1 MGKPTGFMEYQRKT
15 GNTVAPLERIK
26 NFKEFH
32 LQLPKK
38 EQQMQA
44 ARCMACGVPFCQAG
58 TMIAGMASGCPL
70 QNLVPE
76 WNDLVY
82 LGNYEQA
89 YRRLTKTNCFP
100 EFTSRVCPALC
111 EAACT
116 CNVNGDPVCTKENE
130 RAIIENAWAT
140 GLITPQPPKV
150 RTGKRVAVVGSGPS
164 GLAAAMQLNRRGHS
178 VTVFERRDRV
188 GGLLRY
194 GIPNMKLDKSVIDRR
209 VDLMKAEGIEFVTNA
224 DIGKD
229 VKADKLLKEF
239 DRVLLCCGAAAAG
252 CLLTPWI
259 LRATA
264 VPSSIFEITGVYLRI
279 TFLGAPFTFFYN
291 ALAAGLKSVGDSK
304 TPLYF
309 LILTSALNIGLD
321 LLFIVPFKMGI
332 LGAALATDISQAISG
347 VVSFGFLCRKF
358 EVLHMQKGELA
369 FSKRA
374 CIRLMGIGV
383 PMGLQCSITAIGSVI
398 MQWAVNVL
406 GSTAVAAVTAAGKTQ
421 SLLTVPMESVG
432 TAMATYAGQ
441 NLGASRMDRVR
452 QGVNSAMLII
462 LIYGVASA
470 FVLHFTDVQIMGLFL
485 DTAKEVD
492 IVAMGR
498 EYLFWNSVFFV
509 PLGALIVWRYSIQGL
524 GFSSLAML
532 AGVAEMVARTAVAIV
547 LVPILGYFGAELS
560 NPAAWIAA
568 CLFLYPAYRWTCR
581 QLDNRLLTARLHIQ
595 GDHAETVL

>member
-1 MGKPTGFMEYQRKT
+1 MTKDLTSGSPLKVILLFSLPLVLGNLFQQFYALADTIIVGRFCGVSALASVGATGSVNYLILGFVIGVCNGFAIPIAQLFGARDYKDLRRHVANAAWLCT
-15 GNTVAPLERIK
+15 AASVVLTISTVA
-26 NFKEFH
+26 
-32 LQLPKK
+32 
-38 EQQMQA
+38 
-44 ARCMACGVPFCQAG
+44 
-58 TMIAGMASGCPL
+58 
-70 QNLVPE
+70 
-76 WNDLVY
+76 
-82 LGNYEQA
+82 
-89 YRRLTKTNCFP
+89 LTRP
-100 EFTSRVCPALC
+100 M
-111 EAACT
+111 
-116 CNVNGDPVCTKENE
+116 
-130 RAIIENAWAT
+130 
-140 GLITPQPPKV
+140 
-150 RTGKRVAVVGSGPS
+150 
-164 GLAAAMQLNRRGHS
+164 MQLMQTPDDIIDGA
-178 VTVFERRDRV
+178 VIYIGWIFA
-188 GGLLRY
+188 
-194 GIPNMKLDKSVIDRR
+194 GIPFIFLYNMV
-209 VDLMKAEGIEFVTNA
+209 
-224 DIGKD
+224 
-229 VKADKLLKEF
+229 
-239 DRVLLCCGAAAAG
+239 AA
-252 CLLTPWI
+252 I
-259 LRATA
+259 MRA
-264 VPSSIFEITGVYLRI
+264 L
-279 TFLGAPFTFFYN
+279 
-291 ALAAGLKSVGDSK
+291 GDSK

-321 LLFIVPFKMGI
+321 LLFIVPFHFGV
-332 LGAALATDISQAISG
+332 LGAALATDISQVISG
-347 VVSFGFLCRKF
+347 VLSFIYLRRKF
-358 EVLHMQKGELA
+358 DVLKMEKDDLV
-369 FSKRA
+369 FSKKA
-374 CIRLMGIGV
+374 SIRLLGIGV

-421 SLLTVPMESVG
+421 GLLTVPMESVG

-509 PLGALIVWRYSIQGL
+509 PLGALIVWRYTIQGL

-581 QLDNRLLTARLHIQ
+581 QLDNRLLAARLHIQ

>member
-1 MGKPTGFMEYQRKT
+1 MHVYNRIGKIMTKDLTSGSPLKVILLFSLPLVLGNLFQQFYALADTIIVGRFCGVSALASVGATGSVNYLILGFVIGVCNGFAIPIAQLFGARDYSDLRRHVANAAWLCIAGSVVLT
-15 GNTVAPLERIK
+15 ISTVA
-26 NFKEFH
+26 
-32 LQLPKK
+32 
-38 EQQMQA
+38 
-44 ARCMACGVPFCQAG
+44 
-58 TMIAGMASGCPL
+58 
-70 QNLVPE
+70 
-76 WNDLVY
+76 
-82 LGNYEQA
+82 
-89 YRRLTKTNCFP
+89 LTRP
-100 EFTSRVCPALC
+100 M
-111 EAACT
+111 
-116 CNVNGDPVCTKENE
+116 
-130 RAIIENAWAT
+130 
-140 GLITPQPPKV
+140 
-150 RTGKRVAVVGSGPS
+150 
-164 GLAAAMQLNRRGHS
+164 MQLMQTPDDIIDGA
-178 VTVFERRDRV
+178 VIYIGWIFA
-188 GGLLRY
+188 
-194 GIPNMKLDKSVIDRR
+194 GIPFIFLYNMV
-209 VDLMKAEGIEFVTNA
+209 
-224 DIGKD
+224 
-229 VKADKLLKEF
+229 
-239 DRVLLCCGAAAAG
+239 AA
-252 CLLTPWI
+252 I
-259 LRATA
+259 MRA
-264 VPSSIFEITGVYLRI
+264 L
-279 TFLGAPFTFFYN
+279 
-291 ALAAGLKSVGDSK
+291 GDSK

-321 LLFIVPFKMGI
+321 LLFIVPFHFGV
-332 LGAALATDISQAISG
+332 LGAALATDISQVISG
-347 VVSFGFLCRKF
+347 VLSFIYLRRKF
-358 EVLHMQKGELA
+358 DVLKMEKDDLA
-369 FSKRA
+369 FSKKA
-374 CIRLMGIGV
+374 SIRLLGIGV

-421 SLLTVPMESVG
+421 GLLTVPMESVG

-509 PLGALIVWRYSIQGL
+509 PLGALIIWRYTIQGL

>member
-1 MGKPTGFMEYQRKT
+1 MTKDLTSGSPLKVILLFSLPLVLGNLFQQFYALADTIIVGRFCGVSALASVGATGSVNYLILGFVIGVCNGFAIPIAQLFGARDYKDLRRHVANAAWLCMAASVVLT
-15 GNTVAPLERIK
+15 ISTVA
-26 NFKEFH
+26 
-32 LQLPKK
+32 
-38 EQQMQA
+38 
-44 ARCMACGVPFCQAG
+44 
-58 TMIAGMASGCPL
+58 
-70 QNLVPE
+70 
-76 WNDLVY
+76 
-82 LGNYEQA
+82 
-89 YRRLTKTNCFP
+89 LTRP
-100 EFTSRVCPALC
+100 M
-111 EAACT
+111 
-116 CNVNGDPVCTKENE
+116 
-130 RAIIENAWAT
+130 
-140 GLITPQPPKV
+140 
-150 RTGKRVAVVGSGPS
+150 
-164 GLAAAMQLNRRGHS
+164 MQLMQTPDDIIDGA
-178 VTVFERRDRV
+178 VIYIGWIFA
-188 GGLLRY
+188 
-194 GIPNMKLDKSVIDRR
+194 GIPFIFLYNMV
-209 VDLMKAEGIEFVTNA
+209 
-224 DIGKD
+224 
-229 VKADKLLKEF
+229 
-239 DRVLLCCGAAAAG
+239 AA
-252 CLLTPWI
+252 I
-259 LRATA
+259 MRA
-264 VPSSIFEITGVYLRI
+264 L
-279 TFLGAPFTFFYN
+279 
-291 ALAAGLKSVGDSK
+291 GDSK

-321 LLFIVPFKMGI
+321 LLFIVPFHFGV
-332 LGAALATDISQAISG
+332 LGAALATDISQVISG
-347 VVSFGFLCRKF
+347 VLSFIYLRRKF
-358 EVLHMQKGELA
+358 DVLKMEKDDLA
-369 FSKRA
+369 FSKKA
-374 CIRLMGIGV
+374 SIRLLGIGV

-421 SLLTVPMESVG
+421 GLLTVPMESVG

-568 CLFLYPAYRWTCR
+568 CLFLYLRTAGPAANWTTACWPPGSTFR
-581 QLDNRLLTARLHIQ
+581 ATTRRLCCKSCDRFHGKAVIFVCVSAGAPSICARTVCGSGTACGRIWNPPLPF
-595 GDHAETVL
+595 

>member
-1 MGKPTGFMEYQRKT
+1 MHVYNRVGKIMTKDLTSGSPLKVILLFSLPLVLGNLFQQFYALADTIIVGRFCGVSALASVGATGSVNYLILGFVIGVCNGFAIPIAQLFGARDYKDLRRHVANAAWLCMAASVVLT
-15 GNTVAPLERIK
+15 ISTVA
-26 NFKEFH
+26 
-32 LQLPKK
+32 
-38 EQQMQA
+38 
-44 ARCMACGVPFCQAG
+44 
-58 TMIAGMASGCPL
+58 
-70 QNLVPE
+70 
-76 WNDLVY
+76 
-82 LGNYEQA
+82 
-89 YRRLTKTNCFP
+89 LTRP
-100 EFTSRVCPALC
+100 M
-111 EAACT
+111 
-116 CNVNGDPVCTKENE
+116 
-130 RAIIENAWAT
+130 
-140 GLITPQPPKV
+140 
-150 RTGKRVAVVGSGPS
+150 
-164 GLAAAMQLNRRGHS
+164 MQLMQTPDDIIDGA
-178 VTVFERRDRV
+178 VIYIGWIFA
-188 GGLLRY
+188 
-194 GIPNMKLDKSVIDRR
+194 GIPFIFLYNMV
-209 VDLMKAEGIEFVTNA
+209 
-224 DIGKD
+224 
-229 VKADKLLKEF
+229 
-239 DRVLLCCGAAAAG
+239 AA
-252 CLLTPWI
+252 I
-259 LRATA
+259 MRA
-264 VPSSIFEITGVYLRI
+264 L
-279 TFLGAPFTFFYN
+279 
-291 ALAAGLKSVGDSK
+291 GDSK

-321 LLFIVPFKMGI
+321 LLFIVPFHFGV
-332 LGAALATDISQAISG
+332 LGAALATDISQVISG
-347 VVSFGFLCRKF
+347 VLSFIYLCRKF
-358 EVLHMQKGELA
+358 DVLKMEKDDLA
-369 FSKRA
+369 FSKKA
-374 CIRLMGIGV
+374 SIRLLGIGV

-421 SLLTVPMESVG
+421 GLLTVPMESVG

-581 QLDNRLLTARLHIQ
+581 QLDNRLLAARLHIQ

>member
-1 MGKPTGFMEYQRKT
+1 MTKDLTSGSPLKVILLFSLPLVLGNLFQQFYALADTIIVGRFCGVSALASVGATGSVNYLILGFVIGVCNGFAIPIAQLFGARDYKDLRRHVANAAWLCMAASVVLT
-15 GNTVAPLERIK
+15 ISTVA
-26 NFKEFH
+26 
-32 LQLPKK
+32 
-38 EQQMQA
+38 
-44 ARCMACGVPFCQAG
+44 
-58 TMIAGMASGCPL
+58 
-70 QNLVPE
+70 
-76 WNDLVY
+76 
-82 LGNYEQA
+82 
-89 YRRLTKTNCFP
+89 LTRP
-100 EFTSRVCPALC
+100 M
-111 EAACT
+111 
-116 CNVNGDPVCTKENE
+116 
-130 RAIIENAWAT
+130 
-140 GLITPQPPKV
+140 
-150 RTGKRVAVVGSGPS
+150 
-164 GLAAAMQLNRRGHS
+164 MQLMQTPDDIIDGA
-178 VTVFERRDRV
+178 VIYIGWIFA
-188 GGLLRY
+188 
-194 GIPNMKLDKSVIDRR
+194 GIPFIFLYNMV
-209 VDLMKAEGIEFVTNA
+209 
-224 DIGKD
+224 
-229 VKADKLLKEF
+229 
-239 DRVLLCCGAAAAG
+239 AA
-252 CLLTPWI
+252 I
-259 LRATA
+259 MRA
-264 VPSSIFEITGVYLRI
+264 L
-279 TFLGAPFTFFYN
+279 
-291 ALAAGLKSVGDSK
+291 GDSK

-321 LLFIVPFKMGI
+321 LLFIVPFHLGV
-332 LGAALATDISQAISG
+332 LGAALATDISQVISG
-347 VVSFGFLCRKF
+347 VLSFIYLRRKF
-358 EVLHMQKGELA
+358 DVLKKEKDDLA
-369 FSKRA
+369 FSKKA
-374 CIRLMGIGV
+374 SIRLLGIGV

-421 SLLTVPMESVG
+421 GLLTVPMESVG

-581 QLDNRLLTARLHIQ
+581 QLDNRLLAARLHIQ

>member
-1 MGKPTGFMEYQRKT
+1 MVGKNMTKDLTSGSPLKVILLFSLPLVLGNLFQQFYALADTIIVGRFCGVSALASVGATGSVNYLILGFVIGVCNGFAIPIAQLFGARDYSDLRRHVANAAWLCIAGSVVLT
-15 GNTVAPLERIK
+15 ISTVA
-26 NFKEFH
+26 
-32 LQLPKK
+32 
-38 EQQMQA
+38 
-44 ARCMACGVPFCQAG
+44 
-58 TMIAGMASGCPL
+58 
-70 QNLVPE
+70 
-76 WNDLVY
+76 
-82 LGNYEQA
+82 
-89 YRRLTKTNCFP
+89 LTRP
-100 EFTSRVCPALC
+100 M
-111 EAACT
+111 
-116 CNVNGDPVCTKENE
+116 
-130 RAIIENAWAT
+130 
-140 GLITPQPPKV
+140 
-150 RTGKRVAVVGSGPS
+150 
-164 GLAAAMQLNRRGHS
+164 MQLMQTPDDIIDGA
-178 VTVFERRDRV
+178 VIYIGWIFA
-188 GGLLRY
+188 
-194 GIPNMKLDKSVIDRR
+194 GIPFIFLYNMV
-209 VDLMKAEGIEFVTNA
+209 
-224 DIGKD
+224 
-229 VKADKLLKEF
+229 
-239 DRVLLCCGAAAAG
+239 AA
-252 CLLTPWI
+252 I
-259 LRATA
+259 MRA
-264 VPSSIFEITGVYLRI
+264 L
-279 TFLGAPFTFFYN
+279 
-291 ALAAGLKSVGDSK
+291 GDSK

-321 LLFIVPFKMGI
+321 LLFIVPFHFGV
-332 LGAALATDISQAISG
+332 LGAALATDISQVISG
-347 VVSFGFLCRKF
+347 VLSFIYLRRKF
-358 EVLHMQKGELA
+358 DVLKMEKDDLA
-369 FSKRA
+369 FSKKA
-374 CIRLMGIGV
+374 SIRLLGIGV

-421 SLLTVPMESVG
+421 GLLTVPMESVG

-470 FVLHFTDVQIMGLFL
+470 FVLHFTDVQIMSLFL

-509 PLGALIVWRYSIQGL
+509 PLGALIIWRYTIQGL

>member
-1 MGKPTGFMEYQRKT
+1 MP
-15 GNTVAPLERIK
+15 PLERIK

-194 GIPNMKLDKSVIDRR
+194 GIPNMKLDKSVIDA
-209 VDLMKAEGIEFVTNA
+209 V
-224 DIGKD
+224 
-229 VKADKLLKEF
+229 
-239 DRVLLCCGAAAAG
+239 
-252 CLLTPWI
+252 WI
-259 LRATA
+259 
-264 VPSSIFEITGVYLRI
+264 
-279 TFLGAPFTFFYN
+279 
-291 ALAAGLKSVGDSK
+291 
-304 TPLYF
+304 
-309 LILTSALNIGLD
+309 
-321 LLFIVPFKMGI
+321 
-332 LGAALATDISQAISG
+332 
-347 VVSFGFLCRKF
+347 
-358 EVLHMQKGELA
+358 
-369 FSKRA
+369 
-374 CIRLMGIGV
+374 
-383 PMGLQCSITAIGSVI
+383 
-398 MQWAVNVL
+398 
-406 GSTAVAAVTAAGKTQ
+406 
-421 SLLTVPMESVG
+421 
-432 TAMATYAGQ
+432 
-441 NLGASRMDRVR
+441 
-452 QGVNSAMLII
+452 
-462 LIYGVASA
+462 
-470 FVLHFTDVQIMGLFL
+470 
-485 DTAKEVD
+485 
-492 IVAMGR
+492 
-498 EYLFWNSVFFV
+498 
-509 PLGALIVWRYSIQGL
+509 
-524 GFSSLAML
+524 
-532 AGVAEMVARTAVAIV
+532 
-547 LVPILGYFGAELS
+547 
-560 NPAAWIAA
+560 
-568 CLFLYPAYRWTCR
+568 
-581 QLDNRLLTARLHIQ
+581 
-595 GDHAETVL
+595 

>member
-1 MGKPTGFMEYQRKT
+1 MTKDLTSGSPLKVILLFSLPLVLGNLFQQFYALADTIIVGRFCGVSALASVGATGSVNYLILGFVIGVCNGFAIPIAQMFGARDYKDLRRHVANAAWLCMAASVVLT
-15 GNTVAPLERIK
+15 ISTVA
-26 NFKEFH
+26 
-32 LQLPKK
+32 
-38 EQQMQA
+38 
-44 ARCMACGVPFCQAG
+44 
-58 TMIAGMASGCPL
+58 
-70 QNLVPE
+70 
-76 WNDLVY
+76 
-82 LGNYEQA
+82 
-89 YRRLTKTNCFP
+89 LTRP
-100 EFTSRVCPALC
+100 M
-111 EAACT
+111 
-116 CNVNGDPVCTKENE
+116 
-130 RAIIENAWAT
+130 
-140 GLITPQPPKV
+140 
-150 RTGKRVAVVGSGPS
+150 
-164 GLAAAMQLNRRGHS
+164 MQLMQTPDDIIDGA
-178 VTVFERRDRV
+178 VIYIGWIFA
-188 GGLLRY
+188 
-194 GIPNMKLDKSVIDRR
+194 GIPFIFLYNMV
-209 VDLMKAEGIEFVTNA
+209 
-224 DIGKD
+224 
-229 VKADKLLKEF
+229 
-239 DRVLLCCGAAAAG
+239 AA
-252 CLLTPWI
+252 I
-259 LRATA
+259 MRA
-264 VPSSIFEITGVYLRI
+264 L
-279 TFLGAPFTFFYN
+279 
-291 ALAAGLKSVGDSK
+291 GDSK

-321 LLFIVPFKMGI
+321 LLFIVPFHFGV
-332 LGAALATDISQAISG
+332 LGAALATDISQVISG
-347 VVSFGFLCRKF
+347 VLSFIYLRRKF
-358 EVLHMQKGELA
+358 DVLKMEKDDLV
-369 FSKRA
+369 FSKKA
-374 CIRLMGIGV
+374 SIRLLGIGV

-421 SLLTVPMESVG
+421 GLLTVPMESVG

-547 LVPILGYFGAELS
+547 LVPVLGYFGAELS

-581 QLDNRLLTARLHIQ
+581 QLDNRLLAARLHIQ
-595 GDHAETVL
+595 GNHAETVL

>member
-1 MGKPTGFMEYQRKT
+1 MHVYNRIGKIMTKDLTSGSPLKVILLFSLPLVLGNLFQQFYALADTIIVGRFCGVSALASVGATGSVNYLILGFVIGVCNGFAIPIAQLFGARDYSDLRRHVANAAWLCIAGSVVLT
-15 GNTVAPLERIK
+15 ISTVA
-26 NFKEFH
+26 
-32 LQLPKK
+32 
-38 EQQMQA
+38 
-44 ARCMACGVPFCQAG
+44 
-58 TMIAGMASGCPL
+58 
-70 QNLVPE
+70 
-76 WNDLVY
+76 
-82 LGNYEQA
+82 
-89 YRRLTKTNCFP
+89 LTRP
-100 EFTSRVCPALC
+100 M
-111 EAACT
+111 
-116 CNVNGDPVCTKENE
+116 
-130 RAIIENAWAT
+130 
-140 GLITPQPPKV
+140 
-150 RTGKRVAVVGSGPS
+150 
-164 GLAAAMQLNRRGHS
+164 MQLMQTPDDIIDGA
-178 VTVFERRDRV
+178 VIYIGWIFA
-188 GGLLRY
+188 
-194 GIPNMKLDKSVIDRR
+194 GIPFIFLYNMV
-209 VDLMKAEGIEFVTNA
+209 
-224 DIGKD
+224 
-229 VKADKLLKEF
+229 
-239 DRVLLCCGAAAAG
+239 AA
-252 CLLTPWI
+252 I
-259 LRATA
+259 MRA
-264 VPSSIFEITGVYLRI
+264 L
-279 TFLGAPFTFFYN
+279 
-291 ALAAGLKSVGDSK
+291 GDSK

-321 LLFIVPFKMGI
+321 LLLIVPFHFGV
-332 LGAALATDISQAISG
+332 LGAALATDISQVISG
-347 VVSFGFLCRKF
+347 VLSFIYLRRKF
-358 EVLHMQKGELA
+358 DVLKMEKDDLA
-369 FSKRA
+369 FSKKA
-374 CIRLMGIGV
+374 SIRLLGIGV

-421 SLLTVPMESVG
+421 GLLTVPMESVG

-470 FVLHFTDVQIMGLFL
+470 FVLHFTDVQIMSLFL

-509 PLGALIVWRYSIQGL
+509 PLGALIIWRYTIQGL

>member
-1 MGKPTGFMEYQRKT
+1 MHVYNRVGKIMTKDLTSGSPLKVILLFSLPLVLGNLFQQFYALADTIIVGRFCGVSALASVGATGSVNYLILGFVIGVCNGFAIPIAQLFGARDYKDLRRHVANAAWLCMAASVVLT
-15 GNTVAPLERIK
+15 ISTVA
-26 NFKEFH
+26 
-32 LQLPKK
+32 
-38 EQQMQA
+38 
-44 ARCMACGVPFCQAG
+44 
-58 TMIAGMASGCPL
+58 
-70 QNLVPE
+70 
-76 WNDLVY
+76 
-82 LGNYEQA
+82 
-89 YRRLTKTNCFP
+89 LTRP
-100 EFTSRVCPALC
+100 M
-111 EAACT
+111 
-116 CNVNGDPVCTKENE
+116 
-130 RAIIENAWAT
+130 
-140 GLITPQPPKV
+140 
-150 RTGKRVAVVGSGPS
+150 
-164 GLAAAMQLNRRGHS
+164 MQLMQTPDDIIDGA
-178 VTVFERRDRV
+178 VIYIGWIFA
-188 GGLLRY
+188 
-194 GIPNMKLDKSVIDRR
+194 GIPFIFLYNMV
-209 VDLMKAEGIEFVTNA
+209 
-224 DIGKD
+224 
-229 VKADKLLKEF
+229 
-239 DRVLLCCGAAAAG
+239 AA
-252 CLLTPWI
+252 I
-259 LRATA
+259 MRA
-264 VPSSIFEITGVYLRI
+264 L
-279 TFLGAPFTFFYN
+279 
-291 ALAAGLKSVGDSK
+291 GDSK

-321 LLFIVPFKMGI
+321 LLFIIPFQMGV
-332 LGAALATDISQAISG
+332 LGAALATDISQVISG
-347 VVSFGFLCRKF
+347 VLSFIYLRRKF
-358 EVLHMQKGELA
+358 DVLKMEKDDLA
-369 FSKRA
+369 FSKKA
-374 CIRLMGIGV
+374 SIRLLGIGV

-421 SLLTVPMESVG
+421 GLLTVPMESVG

-581 QLDNRLLTARLHIQ
+581 QLDNRLLAARLHIQ

>member
-1 MGKPTGFMEYQRKT
+1 MTKDLTSGSPLKVILLFSLPLVLGNLFQQFYALADTIIVGRFCGVGALASVGATGSVNYLILGFVIGVCNGFAIPIAQLFGARDYKDLRRHVANAAWLCMASSVVLT
-15 GNTVAPLERIK
+15 ISTVA
-26 NFKEFH
+26 
-32 LQLPKK
+32 
-38 EQQMQA
+38 
-44 ARCMACGVPFCQAG
+44 
-58 TMIAGMASGCPL
+58 
-70 QNLVPE
+70 
-76 WNDLVY
+76 
-82 LGNYEQA
+82 
-89 YRRLTKTNCFP
+89 LTRP
-100 EFTSRVCPALC
+100 M
-111 EAACT
+111 
-116 CNVNGDPVCTKENE
+116 
-130 RAIIENAWAT
+130 
-140 GLITPQPPKV
+140 
-150 RTGKRVAVVGSGPS
+150 
-164 GLAAAMQLNRRGHS
+164 MQLMQTPDDIIDGA
-178 VTVFERRDRV
+178 VIYIGWIFA
-188 GGLLRY
+188 
-194 GIPNMKLDKSVIDRR
+194 GIPFIFLYNMV
-209 VDLMKAEGIEFVTNA
+209 
-224 DIGKD
+224 
-229 VKADKLLKEF
+229 
-239 DRVLLCCGAAAAG
+239 AA
-252 CLLTPWI
+252 I
-259 LRATA
+259 MRA
-264 VPSSIFEITGVYLRI
+264 L
-279 TFLGAPFTFFYN
+279 
-291 ALAAGLKSVGDSK
+291 GDSK

-321 LLFIVPFKMGI
+321 LLFIVPFHFGV
-332 LGAALATDISQAISG
+332 LGAALATDISQVISG
-347 VVSFGFLCRKF
+347 VLSFIYLRRNFD
-358 EVLHMQKGELA
+358 VLKMEKDDLA
-369 FSKRA
+369 FSKKA
-374 CIRLMGIGV
+374 CIRLLGIGV

-421 SLLTVPMESVG
+421 GLLTVPMESVG

-581 QLDNRLLTARLHIQ
+581 QLDNRLLAARLHIQ